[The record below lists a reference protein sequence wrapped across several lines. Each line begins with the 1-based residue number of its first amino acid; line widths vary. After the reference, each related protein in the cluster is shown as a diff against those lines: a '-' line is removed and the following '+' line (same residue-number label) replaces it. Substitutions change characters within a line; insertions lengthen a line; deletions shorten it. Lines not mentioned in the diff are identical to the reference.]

1 MARIIKRT
9 KQGAQALAPQVLE
22 RIDLDEDFSDV
33 SGDPGG
39 EFALEG
45 EDLGRH
51 YVFAHNSPEDI
62 ATFKRDVCGYQIEYA
77 SATGVS
83 PRGARGLIE
92 DGAAIT
98 VRDHVLM
105 SCDRAKWE
113 KRQRYL
119 NNKTRIDNA
128 QAAAARQ
135 ADVNF
140 EVDPHAGKNQRAAFS
155 LRT

>member
-9 KQGAQALAPQVLE
+9 KQGTQALAPVVLE
-22 RIDLDEDFSDV
+22 RIDLDEDYSDV

-39 EFALEG
+39 EFSLEG

-62 ATFKRDVCGYQIEYA
+62 STFKRDVCGYQIEYA
-77 SATGVS
+77 TETGVS

-92 DGAAIT
+92 VGTAIT

-119 NNKTRIDNA
+119 NNKTRIENA
-128 QAAAARQ
+128 QAADARQ
-135 ADVNF
+135 ADINLKN
-140 EVDPHAGKNQRAAFS
+140 DRHAGVKQREAFE
-155 LRT
+155 LRS